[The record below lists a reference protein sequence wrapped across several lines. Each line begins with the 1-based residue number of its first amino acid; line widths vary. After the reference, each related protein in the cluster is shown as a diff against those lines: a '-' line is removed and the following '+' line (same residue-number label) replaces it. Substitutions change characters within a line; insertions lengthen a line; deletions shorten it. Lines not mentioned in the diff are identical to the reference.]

1 MIFIPPR
8 FVVVDDKPE
17 HLTAILGVFQKLG
30 TPCLGIAYDAERE
43 LEARSFA
50 GVRALFLDL
59 HLIDLAA
66 TTDESRHFA
75 VIAGILEEN
84 ISPGGGPF
92 VLVVW
97 TEHEDSVEQL
107 TEYLDESL
115 DPDKPHARPLAIVNL
130 PKSRF
135 INADTGEPLEG
146 KAGELRDAVEAAVS
160 KKPQLAALVAWEAD
174 VQAAAGATL
183 SALMELVPEEHRST
197 ASFAHGLDEVL
208 SRLAREAVGQPHV
221 AVDPRAAIT
230 SALAP
235 ILADRI
241 VNQQVPPGAL
251 ETWRAAVTWE
261 GREPLDPIR
270 AGMVNRMLHLAIPP
284 SETIR
289 PVDWGAVVE
298 FPEGWW
304 NDDGLRSRFGVTLG
318 QLLGQEF
325 KIGRADRER
334 CRPRLV
340 RVGAACDHAH
350 DRSGPLPYLLGL
362 EIPSGVERQPDNTG
376 TVRLPA
382 SEWSSP
388 TLSVEPNED
397 PFVLVV
403 NSRYSLSVTR
413 AEAEGWR
420 RAYRLREQL
429 LMHLISHAS
438 SYQARPGIVQF

>member
-1 MIFIPPR
+1 MFTPPR

-17 HLTAILGVFQKLG
+17 HLTAILDVFQKLG
-30 TPCLGIAYDAERE
+30 TPCLGVTYDPEHE
-43 LEARSFA
+43 LEARSFE

-75 VIAGILEEN
+75 VIAGILEDN
-84 ISPGGGPF
+84 ISPVGGPF

-97 TEHEDSVEQL
+97 TEHEDSMGHL
-107 TEYLDESL
+107 TAYLDESL
-115 DPDKPHARPLAIVNL
+115 DCTKPHARPLAVASL

-135 INADTGEPLEG
+135 INVDTGKPLEN
-146 KAGELRDAVEAAVS
+146 KADELRDAVEAAVS
-160 KKPQLAALVAWEAD
+160 EKAQLAALIAWEAD

-183 SALMELVPEEHRST
+183 SALMDLVPEEQRIT
-197 ASFAHGLDEVL
+197 ASFEDGLDEVL
-208 SRLAREAVGQPHV
+208 SRLAREAVGLPHV
-221 AVDPRAAIT
+221 AADPRAAIA

-241 VNQQVPPGAL
+241 VNQEVSVQAL
-251 ETWRAAVTWE
+251 ELWREAITWE
-261 GREPLDPIR
+261 GREPLDPCR

-289 PVDWGAVVE
+289 PADWGAVVE

-304 NDDGLRSRFGVTLG
+304 NNDGLRSRFGVTLG

-325 KIGRADRER
+325 KIGRADRDR
-334 CRPRLV
+334 CRPKLI

-376 TVRLPA
+376 VVRLPA

-388 TLSVEPNED
+388 TFSVEPDED
-397 PFVLVV
+397 PFVLAV
-403 NSRYSLSVTR
+403 NSRYSLSAIR
-413 AEAEGWR
+413 EDAEGWQPV
-420 RAYRLREQL
+420 YRLREQL

-438 SYQARPGIVQF
+438 SYLARPGIVRF